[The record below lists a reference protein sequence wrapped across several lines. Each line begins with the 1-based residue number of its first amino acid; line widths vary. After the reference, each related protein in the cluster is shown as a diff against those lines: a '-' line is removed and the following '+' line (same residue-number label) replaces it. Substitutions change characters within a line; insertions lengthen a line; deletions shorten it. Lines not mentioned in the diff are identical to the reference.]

1 MSSLKNKKINKIADV
16 TISSSNIDN
25 KKFDIYITWF
35 YGSSNTILIHHSIHI
50 CPKRKIFGC

>member
-25 KKFDIYITWF
+25 KKFDI
-35 YGSSNTILIHHSIHI
+35 
-50 CPKRKIFGC
+50 